1 MGDLTH
7 CKFTN
12 VEKTEGYVRFNG
24 IENKTEFIN
33 KVNLKSA
40 GNNSFVAKIKDD
52 TWHEPNF

>member
-1 MGDLTH
+1 LGDLTH

-52 TWHEPNF
+52 T